1 MGILDNI
8 TQGLSDAYA
17 KAKEA
22 VQGPAQQAADT
33 TGLSNVNV
41 QGVTPEAPGTT
52 TTGAVMGGR
61 RRRTRRSKK
70 SKKTH
75 RRRKY

>member
-1 MGILDNI
+1 MDFLTNI
-8 TQGLSDAYA
+8 GESVKQAYG

-22 VQGPAQQAADT
+22 VQGPVQKAVDT

-41 QGVTPEAPGTT
+41 TNVAPETPGTT
-52 TTGAVMGGR
+52 TTGGKRGS
-61 RRRTRRSKK
+61 RRTRRSKK

-75 RRRKY
+75 RRRKH